1 MTRKSGILLA
11 VLSALA
17 LTAGAVFGV
26 AAKFHAVSSSVANN
40 GALVVSFDERGV
52 GEGDI
57 DYTLS
62 ADASALWACVN
73 GGGKNPS
80 AANKRSVD
88 GEVSAAGSFEA
99 KNGRVQ
105 ASLSA
110 GPIGPGDFACPNGQR
125 LVLAAVTYSNI
136 ELCDVTNGS
145 CTAVPNASR
154 TFLNV

>member
-26 AAKFHAVSSSVANN
+26 AAKFPAVSSSVANN

-80 AANKRSVD
+80 AANKRSVE

-105 ASLSA
+105 A
-110 GPIGPGDFACPNGQR
+110 
-125 LVLAAVTYSNI
+125 
-136 ELCDVTNGS
+136 
-145 CTAVPNASR
+145 
-154 TFLNV
+154 

>member
-26 AAKFHAVSSSVANN
+26 AAKFHAVSSSVAND

-57 DYTLS
+57 TYTLN
-62 ADASALWACVN
+62 ADATALWACIN

-80 AANKRSVD
+80 AANKQSVEGD
-88 GEVSAAGSFEA
+88 VAGGGTFAA

-125 LVLAAVTYSNI
+125 LVLAGVTYSNI
-136 ELCDVTNGS
+136 VLCDVTNDS
-145 CTAVPNASR
+145 CTEVPDASR